1 MSKTITQAVIKSVD
15 LLSNHV
21 YQVLLQPEEAV
32 EFQAG
37 QYLEIGVTDSI
48 WAPFSLACAP
58 GSQVLEL
65 HIQYLPG
72 RETSELLQKQ
82 LKEGGELTLR
92 LASGE
97 CVLPE
102 QEQPLLLVAAGTGFA
117 QMKSLLE
124 EAFRRNWQAPLT
136 LYWGSR
142 NPEGLYALDQALA
155 WEKQQS
161 NFQLIACVDLADADW
176 KGRNA
181 SLTESLAMDFIQA
194 DSAAQVK
201 GFISGSPAVV
211 YAVEDLMMS
220 RGMPAKALLSD
231 AHAYAPRSYD

>member
-1 MSKTITQAVIKSVD
+1 MNQIVEQAKITQLDAFNQDVFRV
-15 LLSNHV
+15 
-21 YQVLLQPEEAV
+21 VLETEEAP

-37 QYLEIGVTDSI
+37 QYLEIAVADDG
-48 WAPFSLACAP
+48 WAPFSIACAP
-58 GSQVLEL
+58 GASQLEL

-72 RETSELLQKQ
+72 RETSEKIQQQLQVGQ
-82 LKEGGELTLR
+82 CLKLR

-117 QMKSLLE
+117 QMKALLE
-124 EAFRRNWQAPLT
+124 EAFKRGWQAPLT
-136 LYWGSR
+136 LYWGAR
-142 NPEGLYALDQALA
+142 NPQGLYALAQAKE
-155 WEKQQS
+155 WEKEYK
-161 NFQLIACVDLADADW
+161 NFRLVTCVDLADADW

-194 DSAAQVK
+194 DSAAAVK

-211 YAVEDLMMS
+211 YAVEDFMMS

-231 AHAYAPRSYD
+231 AHAYAPRNYD

>member
-1 MSKTITQAVIKSVD
+1 MSRITTQAVIQSAK
-15 LLSNHV
+15 LLSNNV
-21 YQVLLQPEEAV
+21 YQVLLQPEKSISFA
-32 EFQAG
+32 AG
-37 QYLEIGVTDSI
+37 QYLEIGVTDTI

-58 GSQVLEL
+58 GSSLLEL

-82 LKEGGELTLR
+82 LQKGGELTLR

-102 QEQPLLLVAAGTGFA
+102 QEQPLVLVAAGTGFA

-124 EAFRRNWQAPLT
+124 AAFQAGWTAPLT
-136 LYWGSR
+136 LYWGAR
-142 NPEGLYALDQALA
+142 NPEGLYALQQALA
-155 WEKQQS
+155 WEKQHQ
-161 NFQLIACVDLADADW
+161 NFKLITCVDLADANW
-176 KGRNA
+176 QGRNA
-181 SLTESLAMDFIQA
+181 SLTESLAMDFIGPN
-194 DSAAQVK
+194 SAAQVK

-220 RGMPAKALLSD
+220 CGMPAKALLSD
-231 AHAYAPRSYD
+231 AHAYVPRSYD

>member
-1 MSKTITQAVIKSVD
+1 MHKITTQAVIKSVE
-15 LLSNHV
+15 LLSNNV
-21 YQVLLQPEEAV
+21 YQVLLQPEESV

-37 QYLEIGVTDSI
+37 QYLEIGVTDTI
-48 WAPFSLACAP
+48 WAPFSIACAP
-58 GSQVLEL
+58 GSQQLEL

-82 LKEGGELTLR
+82 LKDGGELTLC

-124 EAFRRNWQAPLT
+124 EAFKRNWQAPLT
-136 LYWGSR
+136 LYWGAR
-142 NPEGLYALDQALA
+142 NVEGLYALPQALA
-155 WEKQQS
+155 WEKQHS
-161 NFQLIACVDLADADW
+161 NFQLFTCVDLADADW

-181 SLTESLAMDFIQA
+181 SLTESLAMDFIEG

-231 AHAYAPRSYD
+231 AHAYAPRNYD

>member
-1 MSKTITQAVIKSVD
+1 MHKITTRAAIKSVG
-15 LLSNHV
+15 LLNNNV
-21 YQVLLQPEEAV
+21 YQVLLQPEKLV

-37 QYLEIGVTDSI
+37 QYLEIAVTETI
-48 WAPFSLACAP
+48 WAPFSLASAP
-58 GSQVLEL
+58 DSQELEL

-124 EAFRRNWQAPLT
+124 EAFKRNWQAPLT
-136 LYWGSR
+136 LYWGAR
-142 NPEGLYALDQALA
+142 NVDGLYALPQAQA
-155 WEKQQS
+155 WEKQHS
-161 NFQLIACVDLADADW
+161 HFQLITCVDLADADW

-181 SLTESLAMDFIQA
+181 SLTDALAMDFIEA
-194 DSAAQVK
+194 DSAIEVK